1 MAMIFF
7 ALLVVTLSFN
17 FFMISYQ
24 VNGINRMVYGV
35 PVSLFETS
43 LNLYGVDE
51 NNGAFFIKDTLEE
64 KLTSYFNA
72 LMKRYADDYTLD
84 FYYYNPSN
92 HSLCVSENC
101 SAIEIT
107 VEANLVLNYH
117 YEKTLFYEIRSN

>member
-24 VNGINRMVYGV
+24 VNGINRLVYGV

-43 LNLYGVDE
+43 LNLYGVDD

-101 SAIEIT
+101 SAIEVT

>member
-24 VNGINRMVYGV
+24 VNGINRLVYGV

-51 NNGAFFIKDTLEE
+51 NNCAFFIKDTLEE

-101 SAIEIT
+101 SAIEVT

>member
-24 VNGINRMVYGV
+24 VNGINRLVYGV

-64 KLTSYFNA
+64 KT
-72 LMKRYADDYTLD
+72 T
-84 FYYYNPSN
+84 
-92 HSLCVSENC
+92 
-101 SAIEIT
+101 IELFD
-107 VEANLVLNYH
+107 E
-117 YEKTLFYEIRSN
+117 FYERVNGQHMTEEQFDIMKDIIKEVEEA

>member
-7 ALLVVTLSFN
+7 ALLVVTLSCN

-24 VNGINRMVYGV
+24 VNGINRLVYGV

>member
-24 VNGINRMVYGV
+24 VNGINRLVYGV

-101 SAIEIT
+101 SAIEVT

>member
-24 VNGINRMVYGV
+24 VNGINRLVYGV

-51 NNGAFFIKDTLEE
+51 NNGAFFIQDTLEE

-101 SAIEIT
+101 SAIEVT

-117 YEKTLFYEIRSN
+117 YEKTLFSEIRSN

>member
-24 VNGINRMVYGV
+24 VNGINRLVYGV

-51 NNGAFFIKDTLEE
+51 NNGTFFIKDALEE

-101 SAIEIT
+101 SAIEVT

>member
-24 VNGINRMVYGV
+24 VNGINRLVYGV

-51 NNGAFFIKDTLEE
+51 NNGAFFIQDTLEE

-117 YEKTLFYEIRSN
+117 YEKTLFSEIRSN

>member
-24 VNGINRMVYGV
+24 VNGINRLVYGV

-43 LNLYGVDE
+43 
-51 NNGAFFIKDTLEE
+51 LEE

-101 SAIEIT
+101 SAIEVT

>member
-24 VNGINRMVYGV
+24 VNGINRLVYGV

>member
-24 VNGINRMVYGV
+24 VNGINRLVYGV

-51 NNGAFFIKDTLEE
+51 NNGTFFIKDTLEE

-101 SAIEIT
+101 SAIEVT

>member
-1 MAMIFF
+1 MVTVIISF
-7 ALLVVTLSFN
+7 LVVVLSFN

-24 VNGINRMVYGV
+24 VNGINRLVYGV

>member
-17 FFMISYQ
+17 FFMIPYQ
-24 VNGINRMVYGV
+24 VNGINRLVYGV

-84 FYYYNPSN
+84 FYYYNLQS
-92 HSLCVSENC
+92 
-101 SAIEIT
+101 IE
-107 VEANLVLNYH
+107 Y
-117 YEKTLFYEIRSN
+117 